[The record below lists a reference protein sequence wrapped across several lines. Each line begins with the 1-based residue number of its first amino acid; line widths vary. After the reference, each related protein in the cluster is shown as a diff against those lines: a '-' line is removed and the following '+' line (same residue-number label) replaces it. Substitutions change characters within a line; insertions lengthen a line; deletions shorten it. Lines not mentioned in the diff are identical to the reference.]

1 MLILQRKAGESLWIG
16 DQISVSVLSVEDGK
30 VRLAIDAPKEV
41 PILRNELRIAMEANR
56 DAAQESASPLA
67 LLEVLQSA
75 VPPSEK

>member
-56 DAAQESASPLA
+56 DAAHESASPLA